1 MNNSIRVLIEKYI
14 SEQKYKECNEIL
26 IKEIIYIFVKKI
38 QELDNTF
45 LYSTLLELV
54 ESAKEY
60 LTADETFILKS
71 FYRIL
76 NLNYPDEL
84 LLKELIEIYDLISK
98 NYED

>member
-60 LTADETFILKS
+60 LTADEAFILKS
-71 FYRIL
+71 FYRTL
-76 NLNYPDEL
+76 NLNYSDEL

>member
-71 FYRIL
+71 FYRTL